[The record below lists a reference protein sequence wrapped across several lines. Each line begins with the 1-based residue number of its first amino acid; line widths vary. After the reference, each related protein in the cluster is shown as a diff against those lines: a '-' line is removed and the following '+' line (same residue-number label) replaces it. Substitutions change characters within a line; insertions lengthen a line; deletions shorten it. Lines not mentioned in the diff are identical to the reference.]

1 MLRAIESVFS
11 RISGLVAMIGG
22 IIVVL
27 MMLQVSLDVMA
38 KYILHKP
45 IPSTLEI
52 VSAYYMVALVFLPL
66 GAVTR
71 DHEHLEVELFTQHL
85 APRKLAFFK
94 FMGCLIGAVY
104 TAFLLKE
111 GLEEA
116 IHKTHIGEVWETATW
131 DIPVWGARWFYPTG
145 AFLTCVYLVLY
156 AIDNFSFMT
165 RGERILPDRSL
176 KSAVEAAVEEAEAIE
191 KRSSIK
197 TKGDDGSLGVGHDGS
212 SAD

>member
-1 MLRAIESVFS
+1 MLRAIESVAA
-11 RISGLVAMIGG
+11 RVSGLIAMIGG
-22 IIVVL
+22 IIL
-27 MMLQVSLDVMA
+27 FTMMMQVSLDVAA
-38 KYILHKP
+38 KYIFHKP

-94 FMGCLIGAVY
+94 FLGCFIGAIY
-104 TAFLLKE
+104 AMFLFKE

-116 IHKTHIGEVWETATW
+116 IHQTHIGEVWETATF

-145 AFLTCVYLVLY
+145 AFLTAVYLVLY
-156 AIDNFSFMT
+156 SIDNLSFML
-165 RGERILPDRSL
+165 RGERVLPDRRL
-176 KSAVEAAVEEAEAIE
+176 HSAVEAAVADAA
-191 KRSSIK
+191 KIK
-197 TKGDDGSLGVGHDGS
+197 VTGDDGSLGVGKGGS

>member
-1 MLRAIESVFS
+1 MIRAIESVAA
-11 RISGLVAMIGG
+11 RVSGFMAMIGG
-22 IIVVL
+22 IILFV
-27 MMLQVSLDVMA
+27 MMVQVSLDVAA

-94 FMGCLIGAVY
+94 FFGCTIGAIYAV
-104 TAFLLKE
+104 FLLME
-111 GLEEA
+111 GFQEA
-116 IHKTHIGEVWETATW
+116 LHKTHIGEVWETATF
-131 DIPVWGARWFYPTG
+131 DIPVWGARWFYPIG
-145 AFLTCVYLVLY
+145 AALTCVYLAIY
-156 AIDNFSFMT
+156 AIDNFVFMT
-165 RGERILPDRSL
+165 RGERVVPDRSL
-176 KSAVEAAVEEAEAIE
+176 KSAVEAAVAEADAIAE
-191 KRSSIK
+191 RSR
-197 TKGDDGSLGVGHDGS
+197 TRGDDGSLGVGKGGS